1 MRLSSL
7 ALLAIVGSIDN
18 NYKINEMSEQVVV
31 LETCF

>member
-7 ALLAIVGSIDN
+7 ALLAIVGSID

>member
-1 MRLSSL
+1 MELSYLTSN
-7 ALLAIVGSIDN
+7 VDSIDN